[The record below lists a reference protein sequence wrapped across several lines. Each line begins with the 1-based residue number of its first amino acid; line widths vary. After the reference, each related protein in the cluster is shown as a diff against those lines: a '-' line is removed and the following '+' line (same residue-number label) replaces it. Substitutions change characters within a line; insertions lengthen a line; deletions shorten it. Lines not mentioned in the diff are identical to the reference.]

1 VRWRERI
8 DDSGDGDTDVNV
20 SDRGIKAWIYRQSG
34 QHVARFD
41 RVHVLTSN
49 PFSRRRSQIA
59 EPIPP
64 LAPVTR
70 ASRVAIDILFASTFV
85 VFGISVPGSIPRRS
99 IRLWTLTSGG

>member
-8 DDSGDGDTDVNV
+8 DDTRDRDTDVGISN
-20 SDRGIKAWIYRQSG
+20 RGIRDWIYRQIG
-34 QHVARFD
+34 QRVARFD
-41 RVHVLTSN
+41 RVIVLTSN

-70 ASRVAIDILFASTFV
+70 ARRVAIDIALCVNVTASALL
-85 VFGISVPGSIPRRS
+85 P
-99 IRLWTLTSGG
+99 SGG